1 MTHIMQQPT
10 SGPVPCDR
18 IRPFTGLDQGFNA
31 AVLQIA
37 NRLMPRGW
45 ALLYRPPTTL
55 GELRQTTVDLQGQI
69 GVSRGHSYHTIFG
82 DPEVNYAFRAWHD
95 WCHLHGNHE
104 FNVSGEYEVS
114 RMQADHLCTLFGYD
128 AFLGWWPLINAEVNG
143 QARHAAETGQFPTDQ
158 VAFDLAYIRRV
169 HPRSVYAKETH

>member
-1 MTHIMQQPT
+1 MIMQQPT

-37 NRLMPRGW
+37 SQLMPRGW
-45 ALLYRPPTTL
+45 SIGMPMDEPYTL
-55 GELRQTTVDLQGQI
+55 ADLKADVAHGGKI
-69 GVSRGHSYHTIFG
+69 IIDPSHSDHTIFG

-104 FNVSGEYEVS
+104 FNMSGEYEVS
-114 RMQADHLCTLFGYD
+114 RMQADHLCTLFGYE
-128 AFLGWWPLINAEVNG
+128 AFLDWWPLINAEVNG

-158 VAFDLAYIRRV
+158 MAFDLAYIRRV
-169 HPRSVYAKETH
+169 HPRSIYAKETR